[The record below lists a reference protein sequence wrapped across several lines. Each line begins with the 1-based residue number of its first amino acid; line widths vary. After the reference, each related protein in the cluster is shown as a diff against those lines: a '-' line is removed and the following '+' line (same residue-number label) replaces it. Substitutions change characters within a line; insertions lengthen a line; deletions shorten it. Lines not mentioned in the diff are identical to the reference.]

1 MATNNPRGFIEGR
14 NLGGRVAPV
23 TRVRRVKANGASGSH
38 QKFAGDPVVLVS
50 GNTVARIPAAAT
62 AASLPIL
69 GVIRAVYQD
78 STYPG
83 IRPNTHSLPSGGN
96 FLAASA
102 AGWVE
107 VNEDPHQT
115 YIVNTD
121 ATVDSTLIGQF
132 VDVTANT
139 PTTAAGR
146 SGFSIEVATGTNTAA
161 TTAPFQVVG
170 IAPNNLDGI
179 IGGEGNQDVEVII
192 SRHIFTRVVST
203 TAKAR

>member
-14 NLGGRVAPV
+14 NLGGRVAPI
-23 TRVRRVKANGASGSH
+23 TRLRRVKANGDSGAH

-62 AASLPIL
+62 AAGLPVL
-69 GVIRAVYQD
+69 GVIRAVYED
-78 STYPG
+78 GTYPHV
-83 IRPNTHSLPSGGN
+83 RPKTHSLPSNGN
-96 FLAASA
+96 FIPAST

-107 VNEDPHQT
+107 VNEDPDQT

-121 ATVDSTLIGQF
+121 ATVVSTLVGQY
-132 VDVTANT
+132 VDVTANS

-146 SGFSIEVATGTNTAA
+146 SGFSIEVATGTNTAGA
-161 TTAPFQVVG
+161 TVPFQVVG

-179 IGGEGNQDVEVII
+179 VGGEGNQDVEVMIV
-192 SRHIFTRVVST
+192 SRVFGNSN
-203 TAKAR
+203 KAR